1 MQQIENQL
9 LSIHHKLQNLLKQY
23 QLLQKE
29 NTQLKKELE
38 KNKAQL
44 TTQENTQQTIATFK
58 LNSNGKTDEEKVASE
73 KTIDKYLAE
82 IDKCLLLLNSYV

>member
-1 MQQIENQL
+1 M
-9 LSIHHKLQNLLKQY
+9 KQY

-58 LNSNGKTDEEKVASE
+58 LNSNGKTDEEKVALE

-82 IDKCLLLLNSYV
+82 IDKCLLLLNSSV

>member
-58 LNSNGKTDEEKVASE
+58 LNSNGKTDEEKVVLE

-82 IDKCLLLLNSYV
+82 IDKCLLLLNSSV

>member
-1 MQQIENQL
+1 MQQIEQQL
-9 LSIHHKLQNLLKQY
+9 SSIHQKLQNLLKQY

-44 TTQENTQQTIATFK
+44 TTQENTQQATFK
-58 LNSNGKTDEEKVASE
+58 LNSNGKTDEEKVALE
-73 KTIDKYLAE
+73 KRIDKYLAE
-82 IDKCLLLLNSYV
+82 IDKCLLLLNSSV

>member
-9 LSIHHKLQNLLKQY
+9 LSIHQKLQNLLKQY

-44 TTQENTQQTIATFK
+44 TTQENTQQATFK
-58 LNSNGKTDEEKVASE
+58 LNSNGKTDEEKVALE
-73 KTIDKYLAE
+73 KRIDKYLAE
-82 IDKCLLLLNSYV
+82 IDKCLLLLNSSV

>member
-9 LSIHHKLQNLLKQY
+9 LSIHQKLQNLLKQY

-58 LNSNGKTDEEKVASE
+58 LNSNGKTDEEKVALE

-82 IDKCLLLLNSYV
+82 IDKCLLLLNSSV

>member
-58 LNSNGKTDEEKVASE
+58 LNSNGKTDEEKVALE

-82 IDKCLLLLNSYV
+82 IDKCLLLLNSSV